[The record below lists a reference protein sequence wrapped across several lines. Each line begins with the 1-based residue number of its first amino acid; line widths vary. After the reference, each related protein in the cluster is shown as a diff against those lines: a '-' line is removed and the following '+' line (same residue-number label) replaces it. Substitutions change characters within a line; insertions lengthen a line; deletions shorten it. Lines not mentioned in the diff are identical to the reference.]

1 MAKKNLSEKEQK
13 FLDVLFEEAQGNPAK
28 AKKLAG
34 YSVNTPTSRITA
46 ALQDEIFELTKKYI
60 SSQSTSAAW
69 TLVNIMQDED
79 LVPGAK
85 EKMTAA
91 KDLLDRAGL
100 VKTEK
105 VEVTSK
111 EPIFILPPKQSD
123 DD

>member
-1 MAKKNLSEKEQK
+1 MAKNLSDKEQK
-13 FLDVLFEEAQGNPAK
+13 FLDVLFEEAEGNPVK

-34 YSVNTPTSRITA
+34 YSENTATSRITA

-60 SSQSTSAAW
+60 SQSSTSAVW

-91 KDLLDRAGL
+91 KDILDRAGL

-105 VEVTSK
+105 VEVVSK
-111 EPIFILPPKQSD
+111 EPIFILPPKESD
-123 DD
+123 ED